1 MLLNVKDVKS
11 ILKTLDIDSNS
22 FFKKINLHLD
32 QIQEKLIGIHFYRVM
47 DIETGKYHF
56 YRLNTTTNETIEYN
70 FEHTWLRECLKE
82 AKNKVH
88 GKEDDV
94 RKLLI
99 QNYHN
104 LWNQRIVD
112 DKGKDDWC
120 VKTYQRI
127 AGLSK
132 KRMELKELKEYFKKN
147 HE

>member
-99 QNYHN
+99 QNY
-104 LWNQRIVD
+104 
-112 DKGKDDWC
+112 DWC

>member
-56 YRLNTTTNETIEYN
+56 YRLNTTTNETIE
-70 FEHTWLRECLKE
+70 
-82 AKNKVH
+82 
-88 GKEDDV
+88 
-94 RKLLI
+94 
-99 QNYHN
+99 
-104 LWNQRIVD
+104 
-112 DKGKDDWC
+112 DDWC

-132 KRMELKELKEYFKKN
+132 KRMELKELKEYLKKN